1 MAACPPWERRDT
13 GPLERDSVTP
23 GPQKNSKADE
33 PLYISTPHPP
43 RLQMQLVFNGPP
55 GRRRGSGF
63 SILYQLLT
71 APRVGSEL
79 QKESCAQG
87 PSLYVSVT
95 MASGSFEPCLTLFH
109 QALDETLSL
118 AFANLQHIFMAS
130 GVPGAQSLDQ
140 TPDPILRSRRRA

>member
-1 MAACPPWERRDT
+1 
-13 GPLERDSVTP
+13 
-23 GPQKNSKADE
+23 
-33 PLYISTPHPP
+33 
-43 RLQMQLVFNGPP
+43 MQLVFNGPP